1 MKIPRELEGSRL
13 TITRTAELFHMDAGH
28 LRRLSRRG
36 VLPTPKRTAVKA
48 MPFYDY
54 ELLVQISE
62 ILRTGVGLNAEE
74 ISFYRRREKTP
85 RKRKN
90 RARGSNHESAD
101 SFVQQIIEGCKEL
114 GVGKD
119 KLTVAAVKQIVAA
132 EFDREQ
138 PELKDVIPVVARRL
152 LKEDG

>member
-1 MKIPRELEGSRL
+1 
-13 TITRTAELFHMDAGH
+13 MDAGH

-36 VLPTPKRTAVKA
+36 VLPAPKRTAKG
-48 MPFYDY
+48 MPYYGY

-62 ILRTGVGLNAEE
+62 VLRTGVGLNAEE

-90 RARGSNHESAD
+90 KAKGSNHESAD

-119 KLTVAAVKQIVAA
+119 KLDVETVKQIVAA
-132 EFDREQ
+132 EFDGAQ
-138 PELKDVIPVVARRL
+138 PELKDVIPVVARRIL
-152 LKEDG
+152 AEE